1 MFQCSEGQ
9 STARVVALTTLFFPH
24 CVMVQ
29 LKSLVMALAPL
40 AATVA
45 HGASWS
51 FKDGSVSV
59 QGKGVGVDGSFTKEK

>member
-1 MFQCSEGQ
+1 
-9 STARVVALTTLFFPH
+9 
-24 CVMVQ
+24 MVQ